1 MRAGTNAAMMSP
13 VRRLGVVVLLGVV
26 ACAKE
31 LPLRLDLADAG
42 VVDARANGPSDSGP
56 PDVVAA
62 ADLDAQAQDAEP
74 VDGGGAPLAP
84 SDVSILF
91 PLPAGDAE
99 RPRRLWLFPRAG
111 EQGPFF
117 PADAPDVLPDLNAD
131 VGRAA
136 GYPAAMI
143 TALRYDP
150 CFPSLRALPCQAQLR
165 LVAQPVLTDADSVS
179 MLDDSAAHLFYAL
192 SSTEARVVERELVQ
206 LKARSTV
213 STEGPLSVHPGIL
226 ADASG
231 QLEAALRAMVVS
243 HCRADNLVRVT
254 VNSFAMDHW
263 IFSRFDRIA
272 GRLERQALTHLAQPS
287 QTQAWL
293 REAFINDLN
302 DPSGTIDPAPELG
315 FTALLRSERFQNGA
329 PLDPIAAQVAAER
342 LVGIE
347 NPDRSSTDDVDCVS
361 CHLAT
366 QARLYASRN
375 GVRFTGLAQSYQ
387 APAGQPIE
395 LLLVPEL
402 RGNLGATINFGW
414 HSQHDGL
421 GRQIRVPSIS
431 QRTVNESAAVADY
444 LWTR

>member
-1 MRAGTNAAMMSP
+1 MMGP
-13 VRRLGVVVLLGVV
+13 VRRLGILVLLGSV
-26 ACAKE
+26 ACARE
-31 LPLRLDLADAG
+31 LPLRLDGEDAG
-42 VVDARANGPSDSGP
+42 LVDAGSDGAVLGPMDAGA

-62 ADLDAQAQDAEP
+62 TDLDAHAPDAAA
-74 VDGGGAPLAP
+74 VDGGGPALAP
-84 SDVSILF
+84 NDVSILF
-91 PLPAGDAE
+91 PLPARDAE
-99 RPRRLWLFPRAG
+99 RSRRLWLFPRAG

-117 PADAPDVLPDLNAD
+117 PADAPDQLPDLNAD

-192 SSTEARVVERELVQ
+192 SSTEARGVERALAELK
-206 LKARSTV
+206 LRSTV

-226 ADASG
+226 ADSSG
-231 QLEAALRAMVVS
+231 ALEASLRALVVA

-254 VNSFAMDHW
+254 LNSFAMDHW
-263 IFSRFDRIA
+263 IFSRFDRVG
-272 GRLERQALTHLAQPS
+272 GRLERRALTHLAQPS
-287 QTQAWL
+287 ETQAWL
-293 REAFINDLN
+293 REAFINDLD
-302 DPSGTIDPAPELG
+302 DPSGRIDPAPELG
-315 FTALLRSERFQNGA
+315 FTALLRGDRFQNGA

-366 QARLYASRN
+366 QARLYATRN

-387 APAGQPIE
+387 APAGLPIE

-402 RGNLGATINFGW
+402 RGNLGATISFGW

-421 GRQIRVPSIS
+421 GVQIRVPSIS

-444 LWTR
+444 LRTR

>member
-1 MRAGTNAAMMSP
+1 VHRLAGI
-13 VRRLGVVVLLGVV
+13 LLLLGSV
-26 ACAKE
+26 ACARE
-31 LPLRLDLADAG
+31 LPLNFEPGDAGLLDAAAADAT
-42 VVDARANGPSDSGP
+42 RGPSDSGA

-62 ADLDAQAQDAEP
+62 AGADAGVPDAAVLD
-74 VDGGGAPLAP
+74 GGAPRFAP
-84 SDVSILF
+84 NDVSILF
-91 PLPAGDAE
+91 PLPARDAE
-99 RPRRLWLFPRAG
+99 RARRLWLVPRAG
-111 EQGPFF
+111 EEGPYF
-117 PADAPDVLPDLNAD
+117 PLDAPDTLPDLNAD
-131 VGRAA
+131 VGRAL
-136 GYPAAMI
+136 GYPASMI

-150 CFPSLRALPCQAQLR
+150 CFPSLRAQPCQAQLR
-165 LVAQPVLTDADSVS
+165 LVAQPVLTSADSVS
-179 MLDDSAAHLFYAL
+179 MLDDAAAHLFYAL
-192 SSTEARVVERELVQ
+192 SSTEARAVEGELAV

-231 QLEAALRAMVVS
+231 QLEAAVRGLVVA
-243 HCRADNLVRVT
+243 HCREDNLVRIT

-263 IFSRFDRIA
+263 IFSRFDRAA
-272 GRLERQALTHLAQPS
+272 GRLERQALTHLVQAS
-287 QTQAWL
+287 EAQAWR
-293 REAFINDLN
+293 REAFINDLQ

-315 FTALLRSERFQNGA
+315 FTALLRADRFQNGA
-329 PLDPIAAQVAAER
+329 PVDPIAAQVAAER

-366 QARLYASRN
+366 QTRLYAARN
-375 GVRFTGLAQSYQ
+375 GVRFTGLAQSFQ
-387 APAGQPIE
+387 APAGQPTE

-421 GRQIRVPSIS
+421 GLQIRVPSIS

-444 LWTR
+444 LGRR